1 VSSPM
6 KRLDRHS
13 LDDSACDDSD
23 NTNCLALRRYPP
35 PICLKSCHEA
45 PFSYVRESVLFIG
58 TQFSN
63 LYTAVDTPTRGRVG
77 HY

>member
-1 VSSPM
+1 VSSLL

-35 PICLKSCHEA
+35 PICLKSC
-45 PFSYVRESVLFIG
+45 R
-58 TQFSN
+58 
-63 LYTAVDTPTRGRVG
+63 
-77 HY
+77 